1 MTSHG
6 LFARMSKL
14 LCTFWR
20 GDRFKARQFYV
31 LCIAAIAVAAISLAI
46 HRHNTAATLTAV
58 PQTVA
63 VANIDEQLPSIVTP
77 SATHVATSE
86 HKSLRDDRDSLLL
99 HDQNVDSYEQK
110 REFDTPNTYDTTARE
125 AKLEDSP
132 QSSPTDSTPPKRDF
146 SYLAYYAYAEVLP
159 DQKPADT
166 VLETLKGIP
175 VGTPVEEI
183 KLVSDAL
190 GLDFDFMRAVAKIE
204 SDFDPKQRTGSYIGL
219 FQLSKREFQK
229 YGSGNITDARDNTVA
244 AVYKFLIETKLFELD
259 THKRATMSDIYL
271 VHQQGLQGAAE
282 HINNPDRIAW
292 ESMCAT
298 DEGREKGKKW
308 CKRAIWGNTI
318 PTIKRAWKSV
328 TKLTSGAFVAMWQQ
342 RVAHFYARYSG
353 ARAEKKEATAEKK
366 DR

>member
-6 LFARMSKL
+6 LFERLSVMVWTL
-14 LCTFWR
+14 WR
-20 GDRFKARQFYV
+20 GVRFKARLFHV
-31 LCIAAIAVAAISLAI
+31 GCCIAAIAVIAISLAI
-46 HRHNTAATLTAV
+46 PRHNTAATLTAA
-58 PQTVA
+58 PHTLA
-63 VANIDEQLPSIVTP
+63 AANIDEQLPSIVAP
-77 SATHVATSE
+77 SAAHVASSE
-86 HKSLRDDRDSLLL
+86 HESLRKDRELLLL
-99 HDQNVDSYEQK
+99 HDQNAGLDGHDQN
-110 REFDTPNTYDTTARE
+110 REFDAPKTYDATAHE

-132 QSSPTDSTPPKRDF
+132 QASPIDSTPPKRDF

-190 GLDFDFMRAVAKIE
+190 GLDFDFMRSVAKIE
-204 SDFDPKQRTGSYIGL
+204 SDFDPTQRTGSYIGL

-229 YGSGNITDARDNTVA
+229 YGSGNITDPRDNTVA
-244 AVYKFLIETKLFELD
+244 AAYKFLVETKLFELD
-259 THKRATMSDIYL
+259 THKKASMSDIYL

-282 HINNPDRIAW
+282 HINNPERIAW

-308 CKRAIWGNTI
+308 CKRAIWGNTL
-318 PTIKRAWKSV
+318 PGIKRAWKSV
-328 TKLTSGAFVAMWQQ
+328 TRLTSGAFVAMWQQ
-342 RVAHFYARYSG
+342 RVSHFYARYS
-353 ARAEKKEATAEKK
+353 EATAEKK